1 MTQRDRQS
9 GVTFRRFL
17 PHRQFLG
24 STAAIILGVLYFI
37 SGPASIQ
44 SGGDGAGLIAGPIM
58 ILGAAAYRSRK
69 RRLIGLKPGT
79 LLTRALE
86 AAALAIIL
94 LLVGLQNDLLT
105 LIRMDPV
112 PNLIIPLW
120 ACIAYFS
127 IGMRIAKRNAKT
139 LN

>member
-1 MTQRDRQS
+1 MS
-9 GVTFRRFL
+9 
-17 PHRQFLG
+17 
-24 STAAIILGVLYFI
+24 
-37 SGPASIQ
+37 
-44 SGGDGAGLIAGPIM
+44 LI
-58 ILGAAAYRSRK
+58 K

-79 LLTRALE
+79 SLTRALE

-112 PNLIIPLW
+112 PNLVIPLW

-127 IGMRIAKRNAKT
+127 VGIGMRIAKRNAKT
-139 LN
+139 LNYGNSV